1 MDDPSSGEPVD
12 LQIQK
17 ECLELFSST
26 DYIMEPTIFDTIK
39 TYFVNG
45 GEPGPIVDL
54 LSNGYT
60 AVAQTVNLLAEWLI
74 LTGMAV
80 QDVQIIVENHLRNLI
95 MKLIF

>member
-1 MDDPSSGEPVD
+1 MEETTSNQSSSEGVD

-54 LSNGYT
+54 LSDNYT

-74 LTGMAV
+74 LTVAFFLYELFVG
-80 QDVQIIVENHLRNLI
+80 L
-95 MKLIF
+95 F

>member
-1 MDDPSSGEPVD
+1 MMEDSSNTPESVD

-54 LSNGYT
+54 LSDNYT
-60 AVAQTVNLLAEWLI
+60 GI
-74 LTGMAV
+74 
-80 QDVQIIVENHLRNLI
+80 
-95 MKLIF
+95 